1 MSTLTIQIPDSV
13 KQRLEAVA
21 RMHGHS
27 LEAEASATLERA
39 LSDEEVSEFLHHNPD
54 ELLRRV
60 DALHA
65 EQRRKGQAP
74 LTDEMIQTYK
84 NEDRA

>member
-21 RMHGHS
+21 QMHGHS
-27 LEAEASATLERA
+27 VEAEASETLERA
-39 LSDEEVSEFLHHNPD
+39 LSDEEVAEFLHQNPD
-54 ELLRRV
+54 ELLRRI

-65 EQRRKGQAP
+65 EQRREGQAP
-74 LTDEMIQTYK
+74 LTDEMIQTFK
-84 NEDRA
+84 NEGRA